1 MSLWNKITQR
11 KANRDIANNLMEKTQ
26 QEVDRI
32 EPINILV
39 AGKTGSGKSTLIN
52 AVFREKL
59 AETGVGQPITQ
70 HVEKITKEGVPLTL
84 YDTKGLELNPE
95 AQHEVLLSLSNLIKS
110 QKEKGSHEAIDIV
123 YYCIN
128 STMARIEPFE
138 IELIEAMA
146 EHVPVLLIMT
156 QSIGEKNSDFEKYL
170 NELDLPVQS
179 TIPLLAKTYLIR
191 GEQRIPAYGLQELI
205 DTTLEVVPTEV
216 HKAFI
221 NAQQIDLNIK
231 VEHARRWA
239 NKYVASAFGVG
250 FSPIPISDAT
260 LLVPMQITMLAHITS
275 IFGLSLDK
283 AQIVSIIAG
292 IGGTGGVT
300 YFGKILVSSAFKLIP
315 GIGTVAGGMISGTT
329 ASVLTVALAF
339 SYIEVLRQIAI
350 AEING
355 RDMKIKEIQQIMNK
369 NLSEQLDVV
378 YENLPKDIKENYLPE
393 WLGSFLNL

>member
-26 QEVDRI
+26 QEVDHI

-95 AQHEVLLSLSNLIKS
+95 AQHEVLLSLSDLIKS
-110 QKEKGSHEAIDIV
+110 QKEKGPHEAIDIV

-138 IELIEAMA
+138 MELIEAMA
-146 EHVPVLLIMT
+146 EHVPVLLILT
-156 QSIGEKNSDFEKYL
+156 QAIGEKNSDFEKYL
-170 NELDLPVQS
+170 NELDMPVQS
-179 TIPLLAKTYLIR
+179 IIPLLAKTYLIR

-283 AQIVSIIAG
+283 SQIVSIIAG
-292 IGGTGGVT
+292 IGGTGGAT

-350 AEING
+350 AEIIG

-378 YENLPKDIKENYLPE
+378 YENLPKDIKEKYLPE
-393 WLGSFLNL
+393 WLSTFLNQ

>member
-95 AQHEVLLSLSNLIKS
+95 AQHEVLLALSDLIKS
-110 QKEKGSHEAIDIV
+110 QKEKGPHEAIDIV

-146 EHVPVLLIMT
+146 EHVPVLLILT
-156 QSIGEKNSDFEKYL
+156 QAIGEKNSDFEKYL
-170 NELDLPVQS
+170 NELDMPVQS
-179 TIPLLAKTYLIR
+179 IIPLLAKTYLIR

-283 AQIVSIIAG
+283 SQIVSIIAG
-292 IGGTGGVT
+292 IGGTGGAT

-350 AEING
+350 AEIIG

-378 YENLPKDIKENYLPE
+378 YENLPKDIKEKYLPE
-393 WLGSFLNL
+393 WLSIFLNQ

>member
-95 AQHEVLLSLSNLIKS
+95 AQHEVLLSLSDLIKS
-110 QKEKGSHEAIDIV
+110 QKEKGPHEAIDIV

-146 EHVPVLLIMT
+146 EHVPVLLILT
-156 QSIGEKNSDFEKYL
+156 QAIGEKNSDFEKYL
-170 NELDLPVQS
+170 NELDMPVQS
-179 TIPLLAKTYLIR
+179 IIPLLAKTYLIR

-355 RDMKIKEIQQIMNK
+355 RDMKIKEIQQIMKK

>member
-1 MSLWNKITQR
+1 
-11 KANRDIANNLMEKTQ
+11 MEKTQ

-95 AQHEVLLSLSNLIKS
+95 AQHEVLLALSDLIKS
-110 QKEKGSHEAIDIV
+110 QKEKGPHEAIDIV

-146 EHVPVLLIMT
+146 EHVPVLLILT
-156 QSIGEKNSDFEKYL
+156 QAIGEKNSDFEKYL
-170 NELDLPVQS
+170 NELDMPVQS
-179 TIPLLAKTYLIR
+179 IIPLLAKTYLIR

-283 AQIVSIIAG
+283 SQIVSIIAG
-292 IGGTGGVT
+292 IGGTGGAT

-350 AEING
+350 AEIIG

-378 YENLPKDIKENYLPE
+378 YENLPKDIKEKYLPE
-393 WLGSFLNL
+393 WLSTFLNQ